1 MAIAPARRGGT
12 KCRKNSPQVT
22 VFSQSGEATMLRAGR
37 EDLFAYTNT
46 PNTRL
51 RRLCAVRNQTLCGGT
66 MESRPTDGF
75 AANRLLYRSFDRLS
89 TLSFRVRVTLL
100 HQLTEQNQTYT
111 MSFRALVEKSPAG
124 EMETIVHPLPK
135 IPASGGSPPRNPPRW
150 RMKQSYTLL
159 CGGTRASRPTDG
171 FAANRLLY
179 RSFDRLSTLSFRVR
193 VTLLHQLTEQNQTY
207 TMSFRALV
215 EKSPAVETETIVH
228 PLPKILA
235 RGGAPPRNPL
245 REKRNQTYTTN
256 PNTCPQGLPASP
268 ARRVN
273 DFCIFRSRRR

>member
-1 MAIAPARRGGT
+1 MRT
-12 KCRKNSPQVT
+12 RKP
-22 VFSQSGEATMLRAGR
+22 
-37 EDLFAYTNT
+37 
-46 PNTRL
+46 PNTCP
-51 RRLCAVRNQTLCGGT
+51 RRLCAVRNQT
-66 MESRPTDGF
+66 
-75 AANRLLYRSFDRLS
+75 
-89 TLSFRVRVTLL
+89 
-100 HQLTEQNQTYT
+100 
-111 MSFRALVEKSPAG
+111 
-124 EMETIVHPLPK
+124 
-135 IPASGGSPPRNPPRW
+135 
-150 RMKQSYTLL
+150 L

-207 TMSFRALV
+207 TIVISSEGVAEV
-215 EKSPAVETETIVH
+215 EKSPAGETETIVH

-245 REKRNQTYTTN
+245 RQKRNQTYTTN

>member
-66 MESRPTDGF
+66 
-75 AANRLLYRSFDRLS
+75 
-89 TLSFRVRVTLL
+89 
-100 HQLTEQNQTYT
+100 
-111 MSFRALVEKSPAG
+111 
-124 EMETIVHPLPK
+124 
-135 IPASGGSPPRNPPRW
+135 
-150 RMKQSYTLL
+150 
-159 CGGTRASRPTDG
+159 RASRPTDG

-207 TMSFRALV
+207 TIVISSEGVAEV

-245 REKRNQTYTTN
+245 RQKRNQTYTTN

>member
-1 MAIAPARRGGT
+1 
-12 KCRKNSPQVT
+12 
-22 VFSQSGEATMLRAGR
+22 MLRAGR
-37 EDLFAYTNT
+37 EDLFAYTTT

-51 RRLCAVRNQTLCGGT
+51 RRLCAVRNQTLCG
-66 MESRPTDGF
+66 R
-75 AANRLLYRSFDRLS
+75 
-89 TLSFRVRVTLL
+89 
-100 HQLTEQNQTYT
+100 
-111 MSFRALVEKSPAG
+111 
-124 EMETIVHPLPK
+124 
-135 IPASGGSPPRNPPRW
+135 
-150 RMKQSYTLL
+150 
-159 CGGTRASRPTDG
+159 TRASRPTDG

-193 VTLLHQLTEQNQTY
+193 VTLLYQLTEQNQTD

-215 EKSPAVETETIVH
+215 EKSPTTETRTIVH

-268 ARRVN
+268 TRRVN
-273 DFCIFRSRRR
+273 DFCIFRSRRRRSSTCRGCPIFRKSPESRKSA